1 MICMLQKEY
10 GLTYYTSFQFIEH
23 MKDQSDTEGLYVS
36 SRTVMMALTKGMC
49 LECSML
55 IQNVY

>member
-1 MICMLQKEY
+1 MLQKEY